1 VVAATAATIASGN
14 RHRRAS
20 HSRLAMIHA
29 VLAFLHGD
37 HSLDITGLFEYPLL
51 GSGKLTMRP

>member
-1 VVAATAATIASGN
+1 
-14 RHRRAS
+14 
-20 HSRLAMIHA
+20 MIHA

-37 HSLDITGLFEYPLL
+37 HRLDITGLFEYPLL